1 MNGQMVECRSDCQL
15 MAWQTYYLM
24 AEWSD
29 GLMIGWP
36 NGPWNGLMTGWSNKL
51 NKGLVHQSWKAN
63 GAPSR
68 SDV

>member
-1 MNGQMVECRSDCQL
+1 MV
-15 MAWQTYYLM
+15 WQTYYLM